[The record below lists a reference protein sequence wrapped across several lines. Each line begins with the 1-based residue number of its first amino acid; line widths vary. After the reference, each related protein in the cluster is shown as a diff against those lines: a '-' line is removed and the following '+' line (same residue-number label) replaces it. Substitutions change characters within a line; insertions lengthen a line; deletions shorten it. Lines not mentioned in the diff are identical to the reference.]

1 MSGTDGRTTVEDLE
15 AMLPQSDPQQDEEE
29 QRLLKSTE
37 TAIAR
42 TEQKITENQ
51 EHPSNRGGIH
61 DQRHQPTHP
70 DRDHPMV

>member
-42 TEQKITENQ
+42 TEQKIKNILQTAEEYMTKDTN
-51 EHPSNRGGIH
+51 PLT
-61 DQRHQPTHP
+61 PTAII
-70 DRDHPMV
+70 R